1 MSLNRTAPSPQARL
15 DYLDNLRSFALLLG
29 LAFHV
34 AIVYA
39 AVIIY
44 PLRNEERSIAFDVF
58 GEWVH
63 LFRMPLFFVL
73 SGYFTERTFLSKSL
87 KEFLRLRG
95 LRIILPLIPGII
107 LFAPMQYYVN
117 ALQEGYQGNY
127 FRFLWEEFL
136 LKNPAPSHLWFIEY
150 LALYT
155 FLYLGLRPL
164 TSRIRTWI
172 LPISRYGEEN
182 SEAGPTRKWEALL
195 IAGLWS
201 ALFTCGINYF
211 FLKDEKYLNIEPVQ
225 FVYDLSF
232 FLFGTFLFGRE
243 KLFLKGNV
251 SNAEISVLGIL
262 SLLFF
267 GVFYWISIID
277 PYWSYFGYAGIW
289 IRILHIFLKC
299 LGGWIWIVFFIRI
312 FQRFVSGTNSL
323 SAYLREASLPVY
335 LIHHPIS
342 LGIGFLVVETGFS
355 IWIKF
360 TLHIVLVYAVTFALY
375 HFVIRG
381 SNFWLTV
388 LGNRGLSFGKKNRT
402 VA

>member
-1 MSLNRTAPSPQARL
+1 MSPNGIKPAAHTRL

-44 PLRNEERSIAFDVF
+44 PLRNDERSWVFDVF

-117 ALQEGYQGNY
+117 AVQEGYTGHY
-127 FRFLWEEFL
+127 FEFLWKEFL
-136 LKNPAPSHLWFIEY
+136 FVNPAPSHLWFILY
-150 LALYT
+150 LAMYT
-155 FLYLGLRPL
+155 FIYLGIRPAL
-164 TSRIRTWI
+164 VRIRAWI
-172 LPISRYGEEN
+172 LPLRRYGGEN
-182 SEAGPTRKWEALL
+182 PEQGGSRKWEAIL
-195 IAGLWS
+195 IAGIWS
-201 ALFTCGINYF
+201 AIWTCSINYF
-211 FLKDEKYLNIEPVQ
+211 FVKDEKYFNIEPVQ

-232 FLFGTFLFGRE
+232 FLLGTFLFGRE
-243 KLFLKGNV
+243 NVLLKGKTDNREV
-251 SNAEISVLGIL
+251 FILGTL
-262 SLLFF
+262 SLFFF
-267 GVFYWISIID
+267 GIFYWISRID
-277 PYWSYFGYAGIW
+277 PYWSYFGYAGIG

-299 LGGWIWIVFFIRI
+299 LGGWIWIAFFIRI
-312 FQRFVSGTNSL
+312 FQKFFFGTNSL
-323 SAYLREASLPVY
+323 TVYMREASLPVY

-342 LGIGFLVVETGFS
+342 LGVGILVVATELS
-355 IWIKF
+355 IWTKF
-360 TLHIVLVYAVTFALY
+360 ALHILLTYAVTFSVY
-375 HFVIRG
+375 HFIIKG

-388 LGNRGLSFGKKNRT
+388 LGNRGLSFLSRQPQS
-402 VA
+402 